1 MSDKLTIGL
10 YGLGKMGKNIGLNML
25 GKNYNLVV
33 YNRSKDKYAE
43 FKYRATCADSIS
55 DFIKALRSKSSNII
69 VWVML
74 TAGSPTNDAISELM
88 QYLVPNDILID
99 GSNSRYT
106 DSINNSR
113 KLFEKGIKYLDA
125 GCSGGP
131 SGARNG
137 MSIMVGGD
145 KQTFDKLEELIRDLS
160 VKDGYLYTGSAGSGH
175 FTKMVHNA
183 IEYGMMQSIAEGLEL
198 LENGPYKDLNLEHIC
213 NLWQHGSVIRSYLVE
228 TAMKALSKDP
238 KLSLV
243 APYVEDSGEGR
254 WSVETAISYG
264 VPLPVITHSLFER
277 FASRSDKKFANRAL
291 AAMRHE
297 FGGHDVKL
305 AENEK

>member
-1 MSDKLTIGL
+1 MGDKFTIGL
-10 YGLGKMGKNIGLNML
+10 YGLGKMGKNIGLNIL
-25 GKNYNLVV
+25 DKKYDLVV
-33 YNRSKDKYAE
+33 YNRSKDKYAD
-43 FKYRATCADSIS
+43 FNYRATCADSVNNFIS
-55 DFIKALRSKSSNII
+55 TLRSKSKNII

-74 TAGSPTNDAISELM
+74 TAGDPTNDAIAELM
-88 QYLVPNDILID
+88 VQMVQGDILID

-106 DSINNSR
+106 DSINNSA
-113 KLFEKGIKYLDA
+113 KLAQKGIRYLDA

-145 KQTFDKLEELIRDLS
+145 KPSYDRLENLFSDLS
-160 VKDGYLYTGSAGSGH
+160 VNEGYLFTGPAGSGH

-198 LENGPYKDLNLEHIC
+198 LSSGPYKDLSIERIC
-213 NLWQHGSVIRSYLVE
+213 NLWQHGSVIRSYLVDC
-228 TAMKALSKDP
+228 AMKAISKDP
-238 KLSLV
+238 KLANI

-254 WSVETAISYG
+254 WSVETAIAYG

-277 FASRSDKKFANRAL
+277 FASRSQIKFANRAL

-305 AENEK
+305 SK